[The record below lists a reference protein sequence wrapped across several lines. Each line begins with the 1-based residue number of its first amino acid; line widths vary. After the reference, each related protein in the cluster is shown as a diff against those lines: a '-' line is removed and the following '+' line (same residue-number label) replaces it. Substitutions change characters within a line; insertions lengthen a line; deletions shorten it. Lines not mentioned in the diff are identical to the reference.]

1 MQEIFGV
8 PMTTLALVL
17 LGLFIAVLT
26 LVGVMAWRNRIMLKL
41 GLRNIPKRPAQT
53 VLIIA
58 GLMLSTVIITS
69 AFGTGDTIAYTI
81 RSLAART
88 LGDTDI
94 IVSASDVDV
103 PGGQRYFEYS
113 RFEGLVEGLSGYD
126 RVDGVV
132 PCINL
137 GAPLVNMASQEYV
150 PSVTV
155 FAPARE
161 YYADFTDLRD
171 VTGQAV
177 SLDDLEDDQVYLD
190 EDTAED
196 LEAKPGDTLY
206 LFLGEQ
212 PTVVDVKA
220 VIKNAS
226 SGSFSALLMP
236 LSRAQD
242 LLGRSGQINAIYVS
256 GEGDW
261 VEGSGYS
268 DEVKGKLEALLE
280 GTGLKVETVKK
291 DVLEQADLAGSA
303 FTTIFVAFGLFSIAA
318 GVLLIFLIFMM
329 LAAARKSEM
338 GMARAV
344 GTRRRHLIQMFVFE
358 GTAYDLAAAV
368 VGVGLGVAVTYAIAG
383 IVARIFQDTP
393 LDLAFHFETRSLVAA
408 FTLGILVTFA
418 TVAVA
423 SWRVSRLNIVRAI
436 RDIPEPKFEKVGR
449 RGLILA
455 VLLLFV
461 GCVMTLGGIAG
472 GSGTSLYVG
481 ISLVIIGLALLLR
494 WFGLKERPA
503 FTLAGVALLV
513 WTLLP
518 MDALDV
524 FGELSMGIEM
534 FFLSGMIMVLGAVW
548 LVIYNLD
555 VLLGILTAVLS
566 RLRGVVPALRTALAY
581 PMQNRLRTGLT
592 LAMFSLVIFT
602 IIFMS
607 TLITTTTAALE
618 DVESFSGG
626 YDIAATVSYSNPIP
640 DIEAAIAAD
649 PNLEGAID
657 YVARQSTLPLEIR
670 QADASSQEWEEYIVN
685 GVDDTYLDTTRF
697 EFVIIAEGYGS
708 AREIWQ
714 AIKEDPGLAVISA
727 EAVPSQNEFG
737 FAVGGPGFRL
747 EGVYQEDE
755 TMSPIEV
762 ELRAPY
768 SDAGMTLTIIGVL
781 EQISYNYGV
790 YTSQETLAQTWPVA
804 AVSTTYLFKL
814 REGVD
819 AREMVDTLE
828 AAFLTHGME
837 AVAIQEQLEE
847 ANRTSFALNSLLQ
860 GFMSLGLVVGIAA
873 LGVISTRAVVER
885 RHEIGVL
892 RAIGYRRGTV
902 QLSFLL
908 ESSIVALLGI
918 LIGVVLGLALSY
930 NVIDFMKGQIEGLE
944 FRISWLQIVIIVAV
958 AYLASLLMTLLPA
971 WQASRIYPAEALR
984 YE

>member
-1 MQEIFGV
+1 MQEIFGI
-8 PMTTLALVL
+8 PMITLALVL
-17 LGLFIAVLT
+17 LGLFIAVVT

-53 VLIIA
+53 VLIVL

-81 RSLAART
+81 RSLGART
-88 LGDTDI
+88 LGETDE
-94 IVSASDVDV
+94 IVSASDPDM

-113 RFEGLVEGLSGYD
+113 LFEELRQGLSGYD
-126 RVDGVV
+126 KVDGLL
-132 PCINL
+132 PCINI
-137 GAPLVNMASQEYV
+137 GAPLVNIAAEEYV

-155 FAPARE
+155 FAPDPE
-161 YYADFTDLRD
+161 YYADFTDLKEVGGGP
-171 VTGQAV
+171 VT
-177 SLDDLEDDQVYLD
+177 LDELEDDQVYLD
-190 EDTAED
+190 EETAKD
-196 LEAKPGDTLY
+196 LKAGSGANLY

-212 PTVVDVKA
+212 PTVLELKA
-220 VIKNAS
+220 VVEDAS
-226 SGSFSALLMP
+226 SGGLSSLIMP
-236 LSRAQD
+236 LSRAQE
-242 LLGRSGQINAIYVS
+242 LLGRPGQINAIYVS
-256 GEGDW
+256 NEGDW
-261 VEGSGYS
+261 LQGNRHS
-268 DEVKGKLEALLE
+268 DEVADKLEELLE
-280 GTGLKVETVKK
+280 GTGLKVEKVKK

-344 GTRRRHLIQMFVFE
+344 GTRRRHLVQMFVFE
-358 GTAYDLAAAV
+358 GAAYDLAAGV
-368 VGVGLGVAVTYAIAG
+368 VGVVLGVAVTYAIAG

-393 LDLAFHFETRSLVAA
+393 LGLAFHFEPQSLVAA
-408 FTLGILVTFA
+408 FTLGILVTFV
-418 TVAVA
+418 TVVVA

-455 VLLLFV
+455 VVLLFV
-461 GCVMTLGGIAG
+461 GSLMTLGGVAG
-472 GSGTSLYVG
+472 GSGTLLYLGV
-481 ISLVIIGLALLLR
+481 SLVIIGLALLLR
-494 WFGLKERPA
+494 WFGLKERSA
-503 FTLAGVALLV
+503 FTLAGLALLV

-518 MDALDV
+518 IDALEV

-555 VLLGILTAVLS
+555 ILLGILTALLS
-566 RLRGVVPALRTALAY
+566 RLKGVVPALRTALAY

-602 IIFMS
+602 MIFMS
-607 TLITTTTAALE
+607 TLIATTTSALE
-618 DVESFSGG
+618 DVDSFSGG

-640 DIEAAIAAD
+640 DIESAIAAD
-649 PNLEGAID
+649 PDLDAGIE
-657 YVARQSTLPLEIR
+657 YVASQSTLPLEIR
-670 QADASSQEWEEYIVN
+670 QVEAESQEWKEYVVS
-685 GVDDTYLDTTRF
+685 GVDDVYLDTTTF
-697 EFVIIAEGYGS
+697 DFVVMAEGYGS
-708 AREIWQ
+708 ARQIWQ
-714 AIKEDPGLAVISA
+714 AIKENPGLAVISA
-727 EAVPSQNEFG
+727 DAVPSKNQFG
-737 FAVGGPGFRL
+737 FVVGGPSFRL

-755 TMSPIEV
+755 TMSPIDV
-762 ELRAPY
+762 ELRDPY
-768 SDAGMTLTIIGVL
+768 SDSRTTLTIVGVL
-781 EQISYNYGV
+781 EQISYNFGV
-790 YTSQETLAQTWPVA
+790 YTSQETLSPTWPVA
-804 AVSTTYLFKL
+804 AVSTTHLFKL
-814 REGVD
+814 KEGVD
-819 AREMVDTLE
+819 GKEMADTLE
-828 AAFLTHGME
+828 SKFLTHGME
-837 AVAIQEQLEE
+837 AVSIEEQLKE
-847 ANRTSFALNSLLQ
+847 ANRNSFAINSLLQ

-885 RHEIGVL
+885 RHEIGVM

-930 NVIDFMKGQIEGLE
+930 NVIDFLQGQIEGLE

-958 AYLASLLMTLLPA
+958 AYIASLIMTVLPA